1 MIVAVFVPPPPESP
15 FSYKSTGI
23 QPYIVP
29 GVGLG
34 TLLIGYTYYLVF
46 AKLIPRWRK
55 KVLIV
60 EREPIIVRQGDR
72 QDGEWVQILEVVEF
86 WWAARQAGGKEA

>member
-1 MIVAVFVPPPPESP
+1 MIVGVFIPPSSTSP
-15 FSYKSTGI
+15 FSSVKSGV
-23 QPYIVP
+23 QHYIVP
-29 GVGLG
+29 TVGLG
-34 TLLIGYTYYLVF
+34 TLLIGYTYYVVF

-60 EREPIIVRQGDR
+60 EREPIIVRQGGR
-72 QDGEWVQILEVVEF
+72 HDGEWVQILEVVEF